1 MIILFVLFVDFV
13 SVAVTG
19 NGVRPAAHVQTQE
32 RKGANSIELTPQTF
46 ALLAPFEMLFIL
58 FYVVLRLTC
67 FRESNTFVRHSFT
80 FNQSWKNY

>member
-46 ALLAPFEMLFIL
+46 ALLAPFELLLFML

-67 FRESNTFVRHSFT
+67 FRESNTFVRHSFS
-80 FNQSWKNY
+80 FNQS